1 MKKNLLNWD
10 QTLFKD
16 IEVFDISYVPEQF
29 DYRDEQMQ
37 SLSMAIRPALIGG
50 KILPTVCKGL
60 PGTGKTT
67 SVRKLFE
74 EIEENTKKIVPI
86 SINCQIDN
94 TEYAIFSRIYSKITK
109 HSPPS
114 SGTAFKSLIDGLLN
128 RIEKDQI
135 IPLICLDDANYL
147 IYQKQFND
155 ILYPLL
161 RIHEQKEGVS
171 FGVIVIISDMSI
183 DLENELDARVGSVF
197 RYETINFSP
206 YSADEISGILSARIT
221 QGLYPRVL
229 SSDLLDEIVDR
240 TMRFGDIRM
249 ALDLIKRSVLYAEND
264 ARTQVTE
271 EDIQKAFSAARDLH
285 LSNAVKS
292 LSKDEHLV
300 LSKIVK
306 LTTPTKSPTTSELRL
321 AMPEKGPKVTR
332 MNEIIEKLDN
342 LRLVTTEY
350 SNVGKGRQRF
360 VHLKYD
366 KERMINVLSKKRD

>member
-1 MKKNLLNWD
+1 MKSNLLNWD

-29 DYRDEQMQ
+29 EYRDEQMAELA
-37 SLSMAIRPALIGG
+37 LSIRPALMGG

-74 EIEENTKKIVPI
+74 EIDKSTKKIIPI

-94 TEYAIFSRIYSKITK
+94 TEYAVFSRIYSKITK

-114 SGTAFKSLIDGLLN
+114 SGTAFKSLMDGLLN
-128 RIEKDQI
+128 YIEKEGVL
-135 IPLICLDDANYL
+135 PLVCLDDANYL

-161 RIHEQKEGVS
+161 RIHEQKDGIS
-171 FGVIVIISDMSI
+171 FGVIVVISDMSI
-183 DLENELDARVGSVF
+183 DLESVIDARVGSVF
-197 RYETINFSP
+197 RYETINFAP
-206 YSADEISGILSARIT
+206 YTSNEVAGILSARIK

-229 SSDLLDEIVDR
+229 STELLDKIVDR
-240 TMRFGDIRM
+240 TMKCGDVRM
-249 ALDLIKRSVLYAEND
+249 GLDLIKRSVLYAEND
-264 ARTQVTE
+264 ARKEVLE
-271 EDIQKAFSAARDLH
+271 KDVLKAFSASRDLH
-285 LSNAVKS
+285 LSTAVRS
-292 LSKDEHLV
+292 LSKDEYQV

-306 LTTPTKSPTTSELRL
+306 LSTGEKSPTTSEIRD
-321 AMPEKGPKVTR
+321 AIPEKGPKVTR
-332 MNEIIEKLDN
+332 VNEIIEKLDMMH
-342 LRLVTTEY
+342 LVTTEY
-350 SNVGKGRQRF
+350 SNTGKGRQRF

-366 KERMINVLSKKRD
+366 KERMERILKRK